1 MRPSRWMLIG
11 CFLASA
17 VLCGG
22 LAFADTTAPRA
33 IDPSKSSAQ
42 FSVEHIF
49 VSRVTGK
56 VPILSG
62 EVNLAEGSAI
72 PVEVTAVLDPNGV
85 DTGDHDRDKSLE
97 SSDYFDT
104 AKFPTWTFASTKI
117 VANGPNSFGMDG
129 TLTIHG
135 VGQPEHLD
143 VSVSGDP
150 SHPVYHVT
158 GHIDRKAFGMKGAR
172 LDPVIGSIAD
182 VTLEIVLK

>member
-1 MRPSRWMLIG
+1 MLIG
-11 CFLASA
+11 CFVASA
-17 VLCGG
+17 VVPGG
-22 LAFADTTAPRA
+22 LACAESTASRA

-85 DTGDHDRDKSLE
+85 ETGDHDRDKSLE
-97 SSDYFDT
+97 SPDYFDT

-143 VSVSGDP
+143 VTVSGDA
-150 SHPVYHVT
+150 SNPVYHAS

-172 LDPVIGSIAD
+172 LDPVIGNVAD